1 MDEIR
6 VGLIGWGSAAATFHA
21 PLIRATPGLRLAAV
35 ATRSPDTARASVH
48 AACGGDVAV
57 VTPPALIGDASLGL
71 VVIATPNDSHAELAE
86 AALAA
91 GHHVVV
97 DKPFTLEFAQAQA
110 LAERAEASGRRLCV
124 FHNRRWDGDFMT
136 LRSLLADG
144 VVGRPV
150 EYVSHFDRF
159 RPQVRERWRERAG
172 AGAGLW
178 FDLGPHLLDQALQ
191 LFGMPSMIELD
202 QARQRDGAQVDDW
215 FCCRLRWDDGPFGG
229 LRARL
234 QAGMLAAKPGPRFL
248 VHGTGGSVEIEG
260 LDPQEE
266 ALKRGDLP
274 GSAGWGRDD
283 SRVARLW
290 RGDAAPAE
298 TLALQAGR
306 YPVFYAAMR
315 DAVRPGG
322 PLPVALDEALAVQ
335 RLLDAGLQSA
345 AAGRPLRLR

>member
-1 MDEIR
+1 MDEIG
-6 VGLIGWGSAAATFHA
+6 VGLIGWGSVAATFHA

-35 ATRSPDTARASVH
+35 ATRTPDAARASVQ
-48 AACGGDVAV
+48 AACGGAVAV
-57 VTPPALIGDASLGL
+57 VTPQALIADASLDL
-71 VVIATPNDSHAELAE
+71 VVVATPNASHDELAK
-86 AALAA
+86 AALGA

-97 DKPFTLEFAQAQA
+97 DKPFTLELAQAEA
-110 LAERAEASGRRLCV
+110 LAARAEATGRLLCV
-124 FHNRRWDGDFMT
+124 FHNRRWDGDFVT
-136 LRSLLADG
+136 LRFLLADG
-144 VVGRPV
+144 AIGRPV
-150 EYVSHFDRF
+150 EFVSHFDRF

-191 LFGMPSMIELD
+191 LFGMPSQIGLE

-215 FCCRLRWDDGPFGG
+215 FCCRLHWHDGPFGG

-234 QAGMLAAKPGPRFL
+234 QAGMLAARPGPRFL
-248 VHGTGGSVEIEG
+248 LHGTGGSVEIEG

-290 RGDAAPAE
+290 RGGAAPAE
-298 TLALQAGR
+298 TLALQPGS
-306 YPVFYAAMR
+306 YPIFYAAMR
-315 DAVRPGG
+315 DAVRHGG
-322 PLPVALDEALAVQ
+322 PLPVGLPDALAVQ
-335 RLLDAGLQSA
+335 RLLDAGRESA
-345 AAGRPLRLR
+345 ADGRPLRLR

>member
-6 VGLIGWGSAAATFHA
+6 VGLIGWGSAATTFHA

-35 ATRSPDTARASVH
+35 ATRSPDAARVSVH
-48 AACGGDVAV
+48 AACGGNVAV
-57 VTPPALIGDASLGL
+57 VTPEALIADASQGL

-97 DKPFTLEFAQAQA
+97 DKPFTLELAQAEA
-110 LAERAEASGRRLCV
+110 LAAQAAASRRLLCV

-136 LRSLLADG
+136 LRSLLADNAI
-144 VVGRPV
+144 GRPV

-215 FCCRLRWDDGPFGG
+215 FCCHLRWDDGPFGG

-234 QAGMLAAKPGPRFL
+234 QAGMLAARPGPRFR

-283 SRVARLW
+283 GRAARLW
-290 RGDAAPAE
+290 RGDAASAE
-298 TLALQAGR
+298 TIALQAGS
-306 YPVFYAAMR
+306 YPSFYAAMH
-315 DAVRPGG
+315 DAVCHGG
-322 PLPVALDEALAVQ
+322 PLPVALHDALAVQ
-335 RLLDAGLQSA
+335 RLLDAGRDSAGAGQPLQ
-345 AAGRPLRLR
+345 LR